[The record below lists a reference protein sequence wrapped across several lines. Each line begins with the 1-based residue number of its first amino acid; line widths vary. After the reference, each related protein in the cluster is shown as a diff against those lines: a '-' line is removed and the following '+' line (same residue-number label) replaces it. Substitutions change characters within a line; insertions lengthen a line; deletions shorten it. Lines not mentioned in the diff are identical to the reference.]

1 MRLMGKGSEAERRV
15 VEGESRERGE
25 KNCKKKIK
33 RQQVGKGRQERE
45 TEV

>member
-1 MRLMGKGSEAERRV
+1 MRQREGKWRGKVER
-15 VEGESRERGE
+15 EGE